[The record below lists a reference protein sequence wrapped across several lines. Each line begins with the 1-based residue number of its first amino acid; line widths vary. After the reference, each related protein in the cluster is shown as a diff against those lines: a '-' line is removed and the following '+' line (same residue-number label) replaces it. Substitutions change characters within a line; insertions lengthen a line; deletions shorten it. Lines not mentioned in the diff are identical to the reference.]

1 MCDCGHIS
9 PLFSDSNWC
18 VVALMPRGGWRRW
31 WKSCFAS
38 SDNSRALK
46 EKLGGFASWNKKKQT
61 RNHIYL
67 CKLRTYSR
75 YMCTLTYTFSFLSS
89 TWLPL
94 RSPLILA
101 KHSICLVS
109 DLWLLESLSPAFKAP
124 CTPELILGAKH
135 CRPNPHSPKS
145 TFTICFHSNCLEST
159 SRLML
164 PLCVSFVCE

>member
-1 MCDCGHIS
+1 MG
-9 PLFSDSNWC
+9 
-18 VVALMPRGGWRRW
+18 
-31 WKSCFAS
+31 KSCFTS

-46 EKLGGFASWNKKKQT
+46 ETLGVLFPGTKKK
-61 RNHIYL
+61 NHIYL
-67 CKLRTYSR
+67 YKLRTYSR

-109 DLWLLESLSPAFKAP
+109 DLWLLESLSHAFKVP

-145 TFTICFHSNCLEST
+145 AFTICFHSNCLEST

-164 PLCVSFVCE
+164 PLCVSFVCGCMHASPPHLCISGALKA